1 MLTYLPNPNVTALKN
16 QYGQLRRLNFS
27 EEGTRDESMPV
38 QIILGAADYQRI
50 RTTEPLISGA
60 NPDKDPVAE
69 FTMLGWTI
77 YGRQLM
83 TKSGAEKQFFL
94 KSGQE

>member
-16 QYGQLRRLNFS
+16 QYGRLRRLNFS

-38 QIILGAADYQRI
+38 HIILGAADYQRI
-50 RTTEPLISGA
+50 RTTELLISGA
-60 NPDKDPVAE
+60 DPDKDPV
-69 FTMLGWTI
+69 
-77 YGRQLM
+77 
-83 TKSGAEKQFFL
+83 AEKQFFL

>member
-1 MLTYLPNPNVTALKN
+1 
-16 QYGQLRRLNFS
+16 
-27 EEGTRDESMPV
+27 MPV

-60 NPDKDPVAE
+60 DPDKDPVAE
-69 FTMLGWTI
+69 FTCCGAGLFMDVNLTE
-77 YGRQLM
+77 
-83 TKSGAEKQFFL
+83 SGAEKQFFL